1 MEIIYTNK
9 DGNTVKFTEEM
20 AIAAIT
26 ERDELRQKLND
37 CDDRASRYYGKLVTL
52 REQVHEFFNSRF
64 DPDTD
69 TAIECEIDDVN
80 ELLRNI
86 GAEELKKLWTVI
98 GTIDFTVT
106 GISASNEEE
115 ANDYVLNEL
124 SAELAG
130 DDGELYDWS
139 VDIKS
144 TEQE

>member
-1 MEIIYTNK
+1 MEIIYTDK

-26 ERDELRQKLND
+26 ERDELRVSLSD
-37 CDDRASRYYGKLVTL
+37 CQDRSTRYYGKLITV

-69 TAIECEIDDVN
+69 TAIECEVDDVN

-98 GTIDFTVT
+98 GTINYTVT
-106 GISASNEEE
+106 NISASNEDE
-115 ANDYVLNEL
+115 ANDYVMNEL
-124 SAELAG
+124 SVEVGG
-130 DDGELYDWS
+130 DADLDDWT
-139 VDIKS
+139 VDISS
-144 TEQE
+144 TEQQ